1 MLDNAQANR
10 SDIIM
15 LDLLGAFEEMPE
27 WEEIADQ
34 LFNAGQTLNP
44 SELHGALVGLM
55 GAGFDPDD
63 RHHLEQT
70 LVSVEK
76 AVGVQLQG
84 ELVDMVSRLNLSTM
98 SAIVD
103 TDYAFRLLIPDDDDP
118 IEQRLRSFSNW
129 VTGFISGF
137 TEGMTVRDATGV
149 AIQSE
154 VADVLKDF
162 AAIAQVESDQVETE
176 EAERE
181 LEELL
186 DYVRL
191 AAVSI
196 VQDAINNRESDS

>member
-10 SDIIM
+10 SEIIM

-84 ELVDMVSRLNLSTM
+84 ELVEILEGIKDG
-98 SAIVD
+98 D
-103 TDYAFRLLIPDDDDP
+103 LI
-118 IEQRLRSFSNW
+118 IKEGARS
-129 VTGFISGF
+129 V
-137 TEGMTVRDATGV
+137 
-149 AIQSE
+149 
-154 VADVLKDF
+154 KDG
-162 AAIAQVESDQVETE
+162 QK
-176 EAERE
+176 
-181 LEELL
+181 
-186 DYVRL
+186 
-191 AAVSI
+191 VSI
-196 VQDAINNRESDS
+196 IK

>member
-1 MLDNAQANR
+1 
-10 SDIIM
+10 M
-15 LDLLGAFEEMPE
+15 LDLLGAFEDMPE
-27 WEEIADQ
+27 WDEIADQ

-44 SELHGALVGLM
+44 SELHGVLVGLM

-63 RHHLEQT
+63 KHHLEQT
-70 LVSVEK
+70 LASVEK

-84 ELVDMVSRLNLSTM
+84 ELVDIVSRLNLATL

-103 TDYAFRLLIPDDDDP
+103 TDYAFRVLLPDDDDP

-137 TEGMTVRDATGV
+137 TEGMTVRQAAGL
-149 AIQSE
+149 AIETE

-162 AAIAQVESDQVETE
+162 AAIAQVETDQVETE
-176 EAERE
+176 EAERQ
-181 LEELL
+181 LEELV

-191 AAVSI
+191 AAISI
-196 VQDAINNRESDS
+196 VQDAINQRESQS

>member
-1 MLDNAQANR
+1 
-10 SDIIM
+10 M
-15 LDLLGAFEEMPE
+15 LDLLGAFEDMPE
-27 WEEIADQ
+27 WDEIADQ

-44 SELHGALVGLM
+44 SELHGVLVGLM
-55 GAGFDPDD
+55 GAGFSPDD
-63 RHHLEQT
+63 KHHLEQT
-70 LVSVEK
+70 LASVEK

-84 ELVDMVSRLNLSTM
+84 ELVDIVSRLNLATL

-103 TDYAFRLLIPDDDDP
+103 TDYAFRILLPEDDDP

-137 TEGMTVRDATGV
+137 TEGMTVQKAV
-149 AIQSE
+149 SLAIERE

-162 AAIAQVESDQVETE
+162 AAIAQVDTDQVETE
-176 EAERE
+176 EAERQ
-181 LEELL
+181 LEELV

-196 VQDAINNRESDS
+196 VQDAINQRESQP

>member
-84 ELVDMVSRLNLSTM
+84 ELVDMVSRLKL
-98 SAIVD
+98 V
-103 TDYAFRLLIPDDDDP
+103 
-118 IEQRLRSFSNW
+118 
-129 VTGFISGF
+129 
-137 TEGMTVRDATGV
+137 
-149 AIQSE
+149 
-154 VADVLKDF
+154 
-162 AAIAQVESDQVETE
+162 
-176 EAERE
+176 
-181 LEELL
+181 
-186 DYVRL
+186 
-191 AAVSI
+191 
-196 VQDAINNRESDS
+196 NNVGHR